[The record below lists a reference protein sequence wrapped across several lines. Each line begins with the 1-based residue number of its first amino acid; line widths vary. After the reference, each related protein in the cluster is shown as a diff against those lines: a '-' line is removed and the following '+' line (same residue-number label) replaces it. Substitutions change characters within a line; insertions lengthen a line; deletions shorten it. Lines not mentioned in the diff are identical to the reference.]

1 MLIWQA
7 PWWLVG
13 VPIALAAYALARR
26 ARSGADHS
34 ITLLHPVLR
43 GESTQPSRR
52 FDLIPLA
59 LALIAV
65 TLAQPAW
72 RGDWLKPPPE
82 GREMVL
88 VVDASKSMSISDFT
102 VGGQPVER
110 LSVLKGL
117 IAQFVERRAGDRFG
131 LVVFGDHAATLLSP
145 TPDQSLV
152 NAMLMRIPVG
162 ISGENT
168 ALGDAIALALTSA
181 KQHSA
186 RRPALI
192 VFTDGDSTA
201 GIITAREA
209 AALARERNTPV
220 YTVKIGTDLFGHA
233 RRAPVDFGLAQIAT
247 ATGARHYSASS
258 AGALDDVIKDIGR
271 LERVPVPASR
281 VRETRVLYWIP
292 LALALLLLIVSRV
305 AEMRRAAT

>member
-1 MLIWQA
+1 MLVWQA
-7 PWWLVG
+7 PWWLMG
-13 VPIALAAYALARR
+13 VPIALAAYALTARV
-26 ARSGADHS
+26 RSDAANS

-43 GESTQPSRR
+43 GESAQPSRR
-52 FDLIPLA
+52 LDLIPVI

-65 TLAQPAW
+65 ALAQPAW

-82 GREMVL
+82 GRELVL

-102 VGGQPVER
+102 VGNQPVER

-117 IAQFVERRAGDRFG
+117 IAQFVERRVGDRFG
-131 LVVFGDHAATLLSP
+131 LVIFGDHAATLLSP
-145 TPDQSLV
+145 TADHSLV

-181 KQHSA
+181 KQNSA
-186 RRPALI
+186 RRPALL

-201 GIITAREA
+201 GIVTAREA
-209 AALARERNTPV
+209 AALARERRTPV

-233 RRAPVDFGLAQIAT
+233 RRAPVDFGLAQIAA
-247 ATGARHYSASS
+247 ATGGRHYSATS
-258 AGALDDVIKDIGR
+258 ARALDDVIKDIGR
-271 LERVPVPASR
+271 LERVPAAAAR
-281 VRETRVLYWIP
+281 VRETRVLYWLP
-292 LALALLLLIVSRV
+292 LAAALILLMLTRV